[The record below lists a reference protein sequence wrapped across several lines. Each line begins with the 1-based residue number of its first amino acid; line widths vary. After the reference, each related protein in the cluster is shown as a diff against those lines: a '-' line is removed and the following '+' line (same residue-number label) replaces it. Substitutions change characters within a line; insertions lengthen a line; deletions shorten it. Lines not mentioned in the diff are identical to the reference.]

1 MIRMVDI
8 IDMKKTITWRIFVGY
23 MLILF
28 FMLLASSLSAQIT
41 VTQFNAS
48 WNASNDV
55 EWCDDLTDCDLAYVD
70 ISKEPSIQKEHNVVV
85 VPTIIIF
92 NDGEEIKRFQADLS
106 FKMLATRKEIQGV
119 IDEQLMSDF

>member
-1 MIRMVDI
+1 MNK
-8 IDMKKTITWRIFVGY
+8 IDATCKIFIGY
-23 MLILF
+23 LFILF
-28 FMLLASSLSAQIT
+28 LLLLSSPANGQIT

-48 WNASNDV
+48 WNANNDV
-55 EWCDDLTDCDLAYVD
+55 EWCDDLTDCDLAYID
-70 ISKEPSIQKEHNVVV
+70 ISKEPDLQKEHSVVI

-92 NDGEEIKRFQADLS
+92 SDGEEIKRFQADLS

>member
-1 MIRMVDI
+1 ME
-8 IDMKKTITWRIFVGY
+8 KTVTWRIFVGY
-23 MLILF
+23 ILVLF
-28 FMLLASSLSAQIT
+28 FMILASSLSAQIT

-55 EWCDDLTDCDLAYVD
+55 EWCDDLTDCDLAYID
-70 ISKEPSIQKEHNVVV
+70 ISKEPDLQKEHSVVI

-106 FKMLATRKEIQGV
+106 FKMLATRKELQGV
-119 IDEQLMSDF
+119 IDELLMADF